1 MMAKYDE
8 PLLNEIE
15 EEEEEELIEGIER
28 KELNIPNLS
37 EREVMRHFIHLSQ
50 MNYGVDTGFYPLGSC
65 TMKYN
70 MKLLEK
76 VARNDKLN
84 FVHPLQDEATIQ
96 GCLEIMYKL
105 EKMLCEI
112 TGMDAFSLQPCAGA
126 HGEFT
131 GMLITRAYFEKKGEG
146 DVRKEVIVPDSAHGT
161 NPASAKM
168 AGFEVV
174 EIASKEGRVDIDAL
188 RHALSEETAAF
199 MLTNP
204 NTLGIFEKDILE
216 ISKEVKK
223 VGALLYYDGANLN
236 AIMGKT
242 TPAKMGFDIVHLNL
256 HKTFGTPH
264 GGGGPGAGPVGVK
277 AYLEEFLPVPR
288 VVEKDGKFML
298 DYDRPS
304 SIGKVSLFYGNFAVL
319 LKAYAYIMYKG
330 KELEKVAEKAV
341 LNSNY
346 LMEKLRNAGCEIP
359 YYGRRMHEF
368 VVSLA
373 NLKERGIRAM
383 DVAKRLLDYGF
394 HPPTVYFPLIVE
406 EAFMIEPT
414 EEESKETLDAF
425 AEAMEKIMH
434 EDEETLKNAPH
445 NMPVKRVN
453 EAKAAKDMTLTWKDL
468 KKV

>member
-15 EEEEEELIEGIER
+15 EEEEEEFLEGIER

-50 MNYGVDTGFYPLGSC
+50 MNYGIDTGFYPLGSC

-131 GMLITRAYFEKKGEG
+131 GMLITRTYFEKKGEG
-146 DVRKEVIVPDSAHGT
+146 DIRKEVIVPDSAHGT
-161 NPASAKM
+161 NPVSAKM

-174 EIASKEGRVDIDAL
+174 EIASKEGRVDIEAL

-216 ISKEVKK
+216 IAKEVKK

-288 VVEKDGKFML
+288 VVERNGKFML
-298 DYDRPS
+298 DYDRPN
-304 SIGKVSLFYGNFAVL
+304 SIGKVLSL
-319 LKAYAYIMYKG
+319 IH
-330 KELEKVAEKAV
+330 
-341 LNSNY
+341 
-346 LMEKLRNAGCEIP
+346 I
-359 YYGRRMHEF
+359 
-368 VVSLA
+368 
-373 NLKERGIRAM
+373 
-383 DVAKRLLDYGF
+383 
-394 HPPTVYFPLIVE
+394 
-406 EAFMIEPT
+406 
-414 EEESKETLDAF
+414 
-425 AEAMEKIMH
+425 
-434 EDEETLKNAPH
+434 
-445 NMPVKRVN
+445 
-453 EAKAAKDMTLTWKDL
+453 
-468 KKV
+468 